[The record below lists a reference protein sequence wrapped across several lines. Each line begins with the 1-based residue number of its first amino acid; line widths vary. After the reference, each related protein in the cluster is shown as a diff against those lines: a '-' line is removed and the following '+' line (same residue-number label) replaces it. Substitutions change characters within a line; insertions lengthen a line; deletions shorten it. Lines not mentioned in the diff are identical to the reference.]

1 MITQPSGMK
10 LMQTPAEKALSA
22 GIDRAYAIFGPDLA
36 AFFEAVTANIKTGE
50 RKGVQLELPLVKQK

>member
-1 MITQPSGMK
+1 MK